1 MPPRGQNPERQKQI
15 LYTLLKHLHNI
26 TKKMVNLG
34 KTNKI
39 VHQYLKPLTNSNTF
53 TAFLVRHVPELNTDL
68 PPLAIGEDFLPRGK
82 ILGRAPSGTGIQIS
96 ILGVLGILISADE
109 GI

>member
-1 MPPRGQNPERQKQI
+1 M
-15 LYTLLKHLHNI
+15 
-26 TKKMVNLG
+26 
-34 KTNKI
+34 
-39 VHQYLKPLTNSNTF
+39 
-53 TAFLVRHVPELNTDL
+53 RHVPELNTDL

-109 GI
+109 GIEFNLLTLSFGIDPGDLAIRLPVIGKIGLL